1 MKNIHVLGTDK
12 PTFLHKSTKTGILMK
27 SSACINDMKQAQGMN
42 IYITSDEIV
51 TKYSNGL
58 YFIDIYTNTRH
69 IFSPIYINKDTIAF
83 GKFHTYMNDGGMCKK
98 IILTTDQDLIK
109 NGVQAIDDEFLEW
122 FVKNPSCEK
131 IRTYLTKVLQSGNP
145 TFYKDDYRI
154 IIPKEEHKCTCE
166 NGHPYN
172 NLCCKIHGKFIKEE
186 PKQKY
191 KDCNGNLT
199 DCTCLE
205 DTIEMKQETLE
216 EVRDLSYYKA
226 NAEEDYLAVPIS
238 VLRYIS
244 QLEQQERSY
253 SEEDLEVAY
262 FEGRE
267 GLYSFND
274 WFEQF
279 KKK

>member
-1 MKNIHVLGTDK
+1 
-12 PTFLHKSTKTGILMK
+12 
-27 SSACINDMKQAQGMN
+27 
-42 IYITSDEIV
+42 
-51 TKYSNGL
+51 
-58 YFIDIYTNTRH
+58 
-69 IFSPIYINKDTIAF
+69 
-83 GKFHTYMNDGGMCKK
+83 
-98 IILTTDQDLIK
+98 
-109 NGVQAIDDEFLEW
+109 
-122 FVKNPSCEK
+122 
-131 IRTYLTKVLQSGNP
+131 
-145 TFYKDDYRI
+145 
-154 IIPKEEHKCTCE
+154 
-166 NGHPYN
+166 
-172 NLCCKIHGKFIKEE
+172 
-186 PKQKY
+186 
-191 KDCNGNLT
+191 
-199 DCTCLE
+199 
-205 DTIEMKQETLE
+205 MKQETLE